1 MHTPIV
7 ILGSGLA
14 GYHLAREIR
23 QRDQNVPL
31 CMLTRDAGHFY
42 SKPMLSTAIGMGK
55 DVDALMNM
63 PAEKMGQQ
71 YHMDIVTH
79 TEVTSILPQENS
91 LHLKNLHS
99 GVSEVMNYRA
109 LILCVGAEPRTPVLE
124 GDAQANILSVN
135 DVYQYQ
141 FFREK
146 LVNKRRI
153 VLLGAGLVGCEF
165 ANDLTRA
172 GYAVDVVEPASTP
185 LASLLP
191 PEIGIEL
198 QRALERQ
205 GVRWHCGRTTK
216 SVEHDDDAYSV
227 RLDDGSTIFAD
238 IVFSAIGLSPRTA
251 LAAQAGIHTER
262 GICVNEYLQTNMP
275 NIYAIG
281 DCAEINHSIL
291 PYIAPIMH
299 CSKAVAASLLGELT
313 PAVFP
318 AMPVVIKT
326 SAYPVV
332 VCCPRNMSHTV
343 WVIKKNNHDF
353 RAELRNKDH
362 QLVGFILTGEFTK
375 ERAELISRIIL
386 I

>member
-1 MHTPIV
+1 MDTPII

-23 QRDQNVPL
+23 QRDQDVPL

-42 SKPMLSTAIGMGK
+42 SKPMLSTAMGMGK
-55 DVDALMNM
+55 EVDVLMSM
-63 PAEKMGQQ
+63 PAEKMAQQ

-91 LHLKNLHS
+91 LCVNSLHS

-109 LILCVGAEPRTPVLE
+109 LILCIGAEPRIPVLE
-124 GDAQANILSVN
+124 GNAQADVLSVN

-141 FFREK
+141 LFREK
-146 LVNKRRI
+146 LVNKKQV

-172 GYAVDVVEPASTP
+172 GYAVDIVEPASTP

-205 GVRWHCGRTTK
+205 GARWHCGRTAK
-216 SVEHDDDAYSV
+216 SVDYNDDAYSV
-227 RLDDGSTIFAD
+227 MLDDGSSISAD
-238 IVFSAIGLSPRTA
+238 IVFSAIGLSPRTG
-251 LAAQAGIHTER
+251 LAAQAGIYTER
-262 GICVNEYLQTNMP
+262 GICVNEYLQTNLP

-281 DCAEINHSIL
+281 DCAEINHWIL

-299 CSKAVAASLLGELT
+299 CSKALAASLLGELT
-313 PAVFP
+313 PAAFP
-318 AMPVVIKT
+318 VMPVVIKT

-332 VCCPRNMSHTV
+332 VCRPRNMSDTQ

-353 RAELRNKDH
+353 VAELRHKDH

-375 ERAELISRIIL
+375 ERAELMSRTSVI
-386 I
+386 